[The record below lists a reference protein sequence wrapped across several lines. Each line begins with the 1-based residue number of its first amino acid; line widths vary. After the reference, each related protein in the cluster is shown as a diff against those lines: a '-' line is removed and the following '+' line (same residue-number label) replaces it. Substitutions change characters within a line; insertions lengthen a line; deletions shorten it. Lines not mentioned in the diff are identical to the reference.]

1 MALDIGRV
9 SSTPDENALP
19 TPIDIHISITGH
31 GVDDDFNP
39 APVDTTF
46 DANTTAIV
54 YTLNGDT
61 HRASFALLGGISDS
75 IMYDLL
81 KQFHKVAPEALRKAI
96 TGYLVLQTLKYKP
109 DDETND
115 EEEE

>member
-1 MALDIGRV
+1 MAKEPV
-9 SSTPDENALP
+9 NTPSEKSMP
-19 TPIDIHISITGH
+19 TPIDIHINITGH

-39 APVDTTF
+39 VPVDTTLN
-46 DANTTAIV
+46 ANTTAIC

-61 HRASFALLGGISDS
+61 HNADFAFLGGVSGS
-75 IMYDLL
+75 IMYDLI
-81 KQFHKVAPEALRKAI
+81 KQLHKVAPDALREAI
-96 TGYLVLQTLKYKP
+96 TGYLVIQTLKYKH

>member
-1 MALDIGRV
+1 MAKKPV
-9 SSTPDENALP
+9 NTPDENTLP

-31 GVDDDFNP
+31 GLDDDFNP
-39 APVDTTF
+39 VPVDKTF
-46 DANTTAIV
+46 NANTTAIV

-61 HRASFALLGGISDS
+61 HNTCFALLGGISGS
-75 IMYDLL
+75 ILYGMI
-81 KQFHKVAPEALRKAI
+81 KQLHKIAPDALREAL
-96 TGYLVLQTLKYKP
+96 TGYLVMHTLKYKP

>member
-1 MALDIGRV
+1 MAKEPIN
-9 SSTPDENALP
+9 TPDENTLP

-39 APVDTTF
+39 VPVDTTF

-61 HRASFALLGGISDS
+61 HNAGFALLGGISDA
-75 IMYDLL
+75 ILYDLL
-81 KQFHKVAPEALRKAI
+81 KQFHKVAPGSLRKAL
-96 TGYLVLQTLKYKP
+96 TSYLVMQTLKCKL

-115 EEEE
+115 EKED

>member
-1 MALDIGRV
+1 MAKEPV
-9 SSTPDENALP
+9 NAPYENALP

-39 APVDTTF
+39 APVDNTF

-61 HRASFALLGGISDS
+61 HRANFALLGGISDS

-96 TGYLVLQTLKYKP
+96 AVYLFSQTLKYKP

>member
-1 MALDIGRV
+1 MAKEPV
-9 SSTPDENALP
+9 NTPDENTLP

-39 APVDTTF
+39 APVDTTLN
-46 DANTTAIV
+46 ANTTAIV

-61 HRASFALLGGISDS
+61 HNAGFALIGGVSAS
-75 IMYDLL
+75 IMYDLI
-81 KQFHKVAPEALRKAI
+81 KQLHKVAPDALREAI
-96 TGYLVLQTLKYKP
+96 TGYLVLHTLKYKL
-109 DDETND
+109 DDEPND

>member
-1 MALDIGRV
+1 MAKEPLN
-9 SSTPDENALP
+9 TPDENTLP

-39 APVDTTF
+39 VPVDKTF
-46 DANTTAIV
+46 NANTTAIV

-61 HRASFALLGGISDS
+61 HNVGFALLGGISDS
-75 IMYDLL
+75 ILYDMF
-81 KQFHKVAPEALRKAI
+81 KQFHKVVPGAFRKAI
-96 TGYLVLQTLKYKP
+96 TGYLVSQMLKYKL
-109 DDETND
+109 DDEPNV

>member
-1 MALDIGRV
+1 MAKEPV
-9 SSTPDENALP
+9 NTPDENALP

-31 GVDDDFNP
+31 GVDDDLNP
-39 APVDTTF
+39 TNVDTTLN
-46 DANTTAIV
+46 ANTTAIC

-61 HRASFALLGGISDS
+61 HNAGFTFLGAVSGS
-75 IMYDLL
+75 IMYDLI
-81 KQFHKVAPEALRKAI
+81 KQLHKVAPDALREAI